1 MDHVRNAG
9 SLDFA
14 DNTELLSHRHSDM
27 QEKTQPAC
35 KHSRKNWG
43 NEDQHKIK
51 RTHYVR
57 WYKYWRGIF

>member
-1 MDHVRNAG
+1 MDHVTNAG

-35 KHSRKNWG
+35 KHSRKN
-43 NEDQHKIK
+43 
-51 RTHYVR
+51 
-57 WYKYWRGIF
+57 